1 MRYLIF
7 GDIHGNLEA
16 FNAVLRDAPLDTIDE
31 FICLGDIIGYG
42 ANPDECIAKVR
53 ELGALAVAGN
63 HDHAAIGCLDI
74 TFFRDYAREA
84 ILWTSRHLSVE
95 SRTYLAGLPFIEI
108 ADHFTCVHGSL
119 EAPEVFNYI
128 QSVADAE
135 INFRMLDNDI
145 CFCSHSHVPMA
156 FFNTV
161 PMTYTLD
168 EEFELDQPVKTI
180 VNVGSVGQPR
190 DENPLACYCIYD
202 SGPRTI
208 EIRRVEYDVEIAAQ
222 KILDAG
228 LPPALAL
235 RLSLGR

>member
-1 MRYLIF
+1 MRYLLF

-16 FNAVLRDAPLDTIDE
+16 FEAVLADAPMDTIDE
-31 FICLGDIIGYG
+31 CICLGDIVGYG
-42 ANPDECIAKVR
+42 ANPEECIAKVR
-53 ELGALAVAGN
+53 ELGTLAVAGN
-63 HDHAAIGCLDI
+63 HDHASIGCLDI

-95 SRTYLAGLPFIEI
+95 SRAYLANLPFLEC

-119 EAPEVFNYI
+119 EAPEVFNYV
-128 QSVADAE
+128 QSISDAE
-135 INFRMLDNDI
+135 INFRMLDNEI

-156 FFNTV
+156 FFDST

-168 EEFELDQPVKTI
+168 EEFELDPAVKTI

-202 SGPRTI
+202 DQTHVV
-208 EIRRVEYDVEIAAQ
+208 EIHRVEYDIEIAAQ
-222 KILDAG
+222 KILEAG